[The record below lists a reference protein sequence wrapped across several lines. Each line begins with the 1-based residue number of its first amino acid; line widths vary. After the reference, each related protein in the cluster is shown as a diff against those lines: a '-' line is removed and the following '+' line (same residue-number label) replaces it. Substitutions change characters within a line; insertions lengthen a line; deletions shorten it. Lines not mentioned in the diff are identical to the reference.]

1 MVIKATPLT
10 YEEYFAYSAEF
21 LPLTAALGT
30 NFATF
35 ELKIA
40 KDAPFKL
47 KALTYRSDDSR
58 VRVRFSDTASG
69 RYLQKGNPDLRALAG
84 RPIGG
89 AFGMT
94 PNTNEF
100 IPFRLG
106 TPYKIPAA
114 SIFRVEASDD
124 SNTSNNLRLTF
135 HGAKVREG
143 APPWAQAYR
152 FRSPFIYEIDLG
164 AIAANA
170 SAIGVL
176 STDTDSDFL
185 VEQITG
191 VRTGSCTCL
200 ISEGARG
207 RDWMDRATHFDNMVG
222 MAHFPNN
229 LLKQSPRFIAR
240 GGTISVNITDLSGAS
255 NTVRVY
261 FIGVKLFGAV
271 GR

>member
-1 MVIKATPLT
+1 MTVKTRPLT
-10 YEEYFAYSAEF
+10 YEEYFAYTAEF

-40 KDAPFKL
+40 KDALFKL
-47 KALTYRSDDSR
+47 KAISYIADDAR
-58 VRVRFSDTASG
+58 IRARFSDTASG
-69 RYLQKGNPDLRALAG
+69 RYLQKGNPDMRALAG
-84 RPIGG
+84 RPLTG
-89 AFGMT
+89 AFSMT
-94 PNTNEF
+94 PHLNEF
-100 IPFRLG
+100 IPYKLG

-124 SNTSNNLRLTF
+124 SNASNNARITF

-143 APPWAQAYR
+143 APPWARAYR

-164 AIAANA
+164 AIAANGA
-170 SAIGVL
+170 AIGIL

-185 VEQITG
+185 VESVTG
-191 VRTGSCTCL
+191 VRTGSCTIL
-200 ISEGARG
+200 IAEGARG

-222 MAHFPNN
+222 MANFPND

-240 GGTISVNITDLSGAS
+240 GGTISVNVTDLSGAS

-261 FIGVKLFGAV
+261 FIGVKLYGPV
-271 GR
+271 PG